1 MSFDHLSELPWA
13 AVGIAVAAI
22 VIATL
27 ISRGSRRLAIK
38 LSTRYERRRSVDE
51 LGSPADTGALL
62 SMKRYETTVSLIH
75 TTIRYVVFAI
85 AFGIVL
91 FELIGPTRSAAFA
104 GASLLVLVIGFSAQR
119 FLTDIIAGVFMFIE
133 GWFSVGDTITIE
145 PWGLSGVVDEVS
157 LRSTSLRSV
166 TGETIRIHNSQ
177 ILATRRLPRGV
188 REAEIE
194 LFVSDEAAGRR
205 LFEEVS
211 AIVPAGPTRFVR
223 RPAVRD
229 SERLDDQLYRVT
241 AVAAVAHGREWLV
254 DAFLPDLLKERAEP
268 GVVVHGPVV
277 MFVDERAA
285 GRFAR
290 AVPRVPVQ
298 SAHSAR

>member
-1 MSFDHLSELPWA
+1 MSFDHLSDLPWVAVATA
-13 AVGIAVAAI
+13 AGAVAAAML
-22 VIATL
+22 IARA
-27 ISRGSRRLAIK
+27 SRSLAVW
-38 LSTRYERRRSVDE
+38 LSLRYERRRNANE
-51 LGSPADTGALL
+51 QGSPADTGALL

-85 AFGIVL
+85 ALGVVL
-91 FELIGPTRSAAFA
+91 FELIGPTRSATLA
-104 GASLLVLVIGFSAQR
+104 GASLLVLLIGFSAQR

-133 GWFSVGDTITIE
+133 GWFVVGDTITIE

-166 TGETIRIHNSQ
+166 TGETVRIHNSQ

-194 LFVSDEAAGRR
+194 LFVSDEEAGRR
-205 LFEEVS
+205 LFDEVS

-223 RPAVRD
+223 RPAVRE
-229 SERLDDQLYRVT
+229 SERLDDDLYRVT

-268 GVVVHGPVV
+268 GVIVHGPVV

-285 GRFAR
+285 NRFAR
-290 AVPRVPVQ
+290 AVPRVIVENG
-298 SAHSAR
+298 

>member
-1 MSFDHLSELPWA
+1 MSFDHLSNLPWVA
-13 AVGIAVAAI
+13 VSTAVGAVLAALLIA
-22 VIATL
+22 
-27 ISRGSRRLAIK
+27 RGSRSLAVRL
-38 LSTRYERRRSVDE
+38 SMRYERRRNAD
-51 LGSPADTGALL
+51 GHASPADTGALL

-85 AFGIVL
+85 AFGVVL
-91 FELIGPTRSAAFA
+91 FELIGPTRSAALA
-104 GASLLVLVIGFSAQR
+104 GASLLVLLIGFSAQR

-145 PWGLSGVVDEVS
+145 PWGLAGVVDEVS
-157 LRSTSLRSV
+157 LRSTTLRSV
-166 TGETIRIHNSQ
+166 TGETVRIHNSQ

-194 LFVSDEAAGRR
+194 LFVSDEASGRR

-229 SERLDDQLYRVT
+229 SERLDDDLHRVT
-241 AVAAVAHGREWLV
+241 AMAAVAHGREWLV
-254 DAFLPDLLKERAEP
+254 DAFLSDLLKERAEP
-268 GVVVHGPVV
+268 GVIVHGPVV
-277 MFVDERAA
+277 MFVDDRAA
-285 GRFAR
+285 DRFAR
-290 AVPRVPVQ
+290 AVPRVIVQ
-298 SAHSAR
+298 R

>member
-1 MSFDHLSELPWA
+1 MPLDRLADLPWV
-13 AVGIAVAAI
+13 AVGTAVGAVLAALLIA
-22 VIATL
+22 
-27 ISRGSRRLAIK
+27 RGSRSLAVRL
-38 LSTRYERRRSVDE
+38 SMRYERRRSADE
-51 LGSPADTGALL
+51 QGSPADTGALL
-62 SMKRYETTVSLIH
+62 SMKRYETTVSLIQ

-85 AFGIVL
+85 AFGVVL

-133 GWFSVGDTITIE
+133 GWYSVGDTITIE

-194 LFVSDEAAGRR
+194 LFVSDESAGRR

-211 AIVPAGPTRFVR
+211 AIVPFGPTRFVR

-268 GVVVHGPVV
+268 GVIVHGPVV
-277 MFVDERAA
+277 MFVDERASD
-285 GRFAR
+285 RFAR
-290 AVPRVPVQ
+290 AVPRVPVT
-298 SAHSAR
+298 R

>member
-1 MSFDHLSELPWA
+1 MSFDHLSDLPWA
-13 AVGIAVAAI
+13 AVATAVAAI

-85 AFGIVL
+85 AFGVVL
-91 FELIGPTRSAAFA
+91 FELIGPTRSAALA

-277 MFVDERAA
+277 MFVDERAS

-298 SAHSAR
+298 QR